1 MKKTIETKLSAEIA
15 IIKSI
20 DYDMIDCGSYDFW
33 GPVYVGDVEN
43 PELAD
48 KLLRRA
54 QGKIFSMMRSVVLPL
69 DNWNMFDAFCY
80 NLSSKGIA
88 GAYSIAL
95 ANK

>member
-1 MKKTIETKLSAEIA
+1 MKKNLMNKLNKELNVIKAIE
-15 IIKSI
+15 
-20 DYDMIDCGSYDFW
+20 YDMVDYETYEFW
-33 GPVYVGDVEN
+33 EPVYINGIEN

-54 QGKIFSMMRSVVLPL
+54 QGRIFSIMKSIGLPL
-69 DNWNMFDAFCY
+69 SNWNMFDAFCY

-88 GAYSIAL
+88 GAYRIAL